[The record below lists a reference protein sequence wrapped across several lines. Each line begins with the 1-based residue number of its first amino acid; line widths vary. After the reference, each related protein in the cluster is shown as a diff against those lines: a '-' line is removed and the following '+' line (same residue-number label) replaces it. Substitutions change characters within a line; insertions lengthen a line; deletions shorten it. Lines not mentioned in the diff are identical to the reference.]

1 MVSLLKCL
9 QIVNYTAA
17 VRCQIISIVQ
27 LLFYAVRT
35 FWQVKNTA
43 YLAVSGYN

>member
-1 MVSLLKCL
+1 MLADCELYGSGAL
-9 QIVNYTAA
+9 
-17 VRCQIISIVQ
+17 QIISIVQ